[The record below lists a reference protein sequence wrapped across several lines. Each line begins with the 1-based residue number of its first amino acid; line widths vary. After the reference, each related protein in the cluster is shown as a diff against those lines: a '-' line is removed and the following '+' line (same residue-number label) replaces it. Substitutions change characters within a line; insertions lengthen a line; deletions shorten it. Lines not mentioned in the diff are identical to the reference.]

1 MDVVTTPIYR
11 RVLVAMPAEPG
22 PAFLDYVGMV
32 GRVLA
37 PETIR
42 LLHVAPN
49 SESAILDADGR
60 VRIVADLPPVLR
72 AMRESRDLTV
82 GAVNGDVLSGMLQE
96 AVNMRADLLLVPSVS
111 ATSSRRAFERRLAMM
126 APCSVWMVPA
136 SAEPRLGR
144 ILAPVDFSPRSA
156 DALDVATAIA
166 ERAGA
171 ESCRTLHVRF
181 NSALTGPEDMDEI
194 LVGQEHEAFS
204 IFAARVDLHGVDP
217 DPVFEEGADIGRTI
231 LRVADEH
238 QSDLI
243 VVGTRGRTRAASML
257 IGSETEHTLQSSDIP
272 VLAVK
277 HFGSRLR
284 FLEALVDP
292 RFRQKETPRFS

>member
-1 MDVVTTPIYR
+1 MHVVTTPIYR

-32 GRVLA
+32 GRVLV
-37 PETIR
+37 PEAVR
-42 LLHVAPN
+42 LLHVAPG
-49 SESAILDADGR
+49 SDSAVFDAEGR
-60 VRIVADLPPVLR
+60 VRIVAELPPVLR
-72 AMRESRDLTV
+72 AMRETRDLTV
-82 GAVNGDVLSGMLQE
+82 GAVKDDDLGGVLQE
-96 AVNMRADLLLVPSVS
+96 AVNMRADLLLVPAVR
-111 ATSSRRAFERRLAMM
+111 AASSRRAFERRLAMM
-126 APCSVWMVPA
+126 APCSVWMVPD
-136 SAEPRLGR
+136 SAAPRLDR
-144 ILAPVDFSPRSA
+144 ILAPIDFSPRAA

-166 ERAGA
+166 ERAGSEA
-171 ESCRTLHVRF
+171 CRALHVRF
-181 NSALTGPEDMDEI
+181 NSAVASPDDINEI
-194 LVGQEHEAFS
+194 LVGEEHEAFS

-231 LRVADEH
+231 LRVADEQ

-243 VVGTRGRTRAASML
+243 VMGTRGRTRAASML
-257 IGSETEHTLQSSDIP
+257 IGSETEQTLQSSDVP

-277 HFGSRLR
+277 RSGSRLR